1 MYVSVMNWN
10 ESKTEHSKL
19 ALKRSNAV
27 LVFNANQIV
36 DTVELVYVFTVPISY
51 RNPYGLIIG
60 LG

>member
-10 ESKTEHSKL
+10 ESKTEHGKL
-19 ALKRSNAV
+19 ALERSNAV
-27 LVFNANQIV
+27 FVMS
-36 DTVELVYVFTVPISY
+36 TELLTPSNLCMSLRCPY